1 MTLNKWNVIAKSPGK
16 FALVWPLG
24 GKILVRY
31 LRTKVK
37 RTTGVRKKGC
47 IKSALLNL
55 LCYIEFTVFSSSN
68 PTAAE
73 LSLFQETHTQ
83 HKFCIFHASIVLSI

>member
-47 IKSALLNL
+47 IKSAL
-55 LCYIEFTVFSSSN
+55 
-68 PTAAE
+68 
-73 LSLFQETHTQ
+73 
-83 HKFCIFHASIVLSI
+83 